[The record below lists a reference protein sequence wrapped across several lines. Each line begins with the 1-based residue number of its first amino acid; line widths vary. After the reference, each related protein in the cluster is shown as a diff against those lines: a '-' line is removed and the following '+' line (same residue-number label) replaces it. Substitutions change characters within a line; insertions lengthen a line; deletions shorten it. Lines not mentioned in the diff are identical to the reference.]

1 MTGPTGSTAS
11 AGQTGS
17 DTPTPVRGGPPLL
30 LAGLAIGSLVLGGLL
45 ILAQVL
51 GVGAGPGA
59 GPGAEPTQTPTGQ
72 DARRTHA
79 LVVRALGNAS
89 FVVQD
94 SPSDYRPGE
103 SPELYSV
110 PRGLVQVIIPSEP
123 QGEHVVIY
131 EFTSAGEA
139 DRAGREFAAYLRGGT
154 GAVQYPRDSQ
164 FVIRRVGPTLVFFAW
179 SPSVSPDPRVA
190 ELAAVLETI
199 GTPVAR

>member
-11 AGQTGS
+11 ADRTGS

-59 GPGAEPTQTPTGQ
+59 EPTQTPTGQ
-72 DARRTHA
+72 DVRRTHA
-79 LVVRALGNAS
+79 LVVRALGDAS
-89 FVVQD
+89 FGIQD
-94 SPSDYRPGE
+94 PPTDYRPGE

-110 PRGLVQVIIPSEP
+110 PRGLVQVIIPSDP

-131 EFTSAGEA
+131 ALTSAGAA